1 MKIVSLTLAWL
12 RIPFHVSFKHA
23 AAERKVTQSVLV
35 IAMSD
40 DGVIGYGEGCPRDY
54 VTGETDASVAAFFEK
69 HRHDLATNVVDLS
82 SLSQWHR
89 SHETDIDAN
98 PAAWC
103 ALELALLDLIAR
115 HNNQSVE
122 TLLSMPPLTGP
133 FIYTAVLG
141 AANVEQFAATLK
153 RYQKMGLQ
161 DYKIKLSGDVD
172 GDRANLAILN
182 SAGVAPQNVRADANN
197 LWRDLTSA
205 QKYLE
210 SLQYSFAAVEE
221 PLQPGQFADMAT
233 LATALDARIVLDESI
248 VREKQLTQLSS
259 DPEQWIINVRVS
271 KMGGLARSL
280 AVVKR
285 CRQMG
290 VAVVVGAQVGETSLL
305 TRAALIVAQAAR
317 DIIIGQEGAFGTL
330 LLQSDAM
337 QPTLMFGAKGELD
350 LESLRLNLSTGLGLT
365 PVPNLAQLYFQ
376 MQVN

>member
-1 MKIVSLTLAWL
+1 MKIVSLNLAWL
-12 RIPFHVSFKHA
+12 RIPFHASFKHA

-40 DGVIGYGEGCPRDY
+40 DGVMGYGEGCPRDY

-69 HRHDLATNVVDLS
+69 HRQDLATNVVDLS

-103 ALELALLDLIAR
+103 ALELALLDLVAR
-115 HNNQSVE
+115 HNIQSVE

-141 AANVEQFAATLK
+141 AANAEQFAATLK
-153 RYQKMGLQ
+153 RYQKIGLQ
-161 DYKIKLSGDVD
+161 DYKIKLSGDID

-182 SAGVAPQNVRADANN
+182 AAGVAPQNVRADANN
-197 LWRDLTSA
+197 LWRDLTTA

-233 LATALDARIVLDESI
+233 LATALSTRIVLDESI

-259 DPEQWIINVRVS
+259 DPEQWIINLRVS

-285 CRQMG
+285 CREMG
-290 VAVVVGAQVGETSLL
+290 VALVVGAQVGETSLL

-317 DIIIGQEGAFGTL
+317 DIVIGQEGAFGTL
-330 LLQSDAM
+330 LLESDAM
-337 QPTLMFGAKGELD
+337 QPTLIFGANGELD
-350 LESLRLNLSTGLGLT
+350 LSPLQFHLSTGFGLT
-365 PVPNLAQLYFQ
+365 PVPNLAKFYSQI
-376 MQVN
+376 QVH